1 MSDLRVRRGDTI
13 LLSVGPILK
22 QDRSVQDISGYSI
35 QFTAKERLDDAD
47 GAAVI
52 SEAGV
57 VDDGPAGLASVSV
70 PPAATSGF
78 TTDRVLHW
86 DVQIRDGAGATKT
99 VDSGKLFVDR
109 DVTRA

>member
-1 MSDLRVRRGDTI
+1 MSDLRVKRGDTI
-13 LLSVGPILK
+13 LLRVGPILK
-22 QDRSVQDISGYSI
+22 PDRSVQDISGYEI
-35 QFTAKERLDDAD
+35 RFTAKQRLDDD
-47 GAAVI
+47 DVDAVI
-52 SEAGV
+52 AEIGV
-57 VDDGPAGLASVSV
+57 VDDGPAGLGSVTV
-70 PPAATSGF
+70 PPAKTAGF